1 MLGYALWADQTPLSL
16 TSSYQVSELSTSCVE
31 DLSRAVPRPPPR
43 AVPEEA
49 SRTGVGGGAVIPS
62 FLPYLTCSLSH
73 PRVPGKCLCTL
84 LRNPSCLSSYLA
96 SAQRRCRQRPATPQR
111 PGARHRTGLH
121 RAGDHQDSWPR
132 AIAAVEAGTQGSLL
146 GLWTSP
152 NSLGKNLALQ

>member
-1 MLGYALWADQTPLSL
+1 MPCGLTRHPSPSPHLIKSLNSALPVLKTCHVLFPVLLLGPSQRRLL
-16 TSSYQVSELSTSCVE
+16 E
-31 DLSRAVPRPPPR
+31 RAW
-43 AVPEEA
+43 
-49 SRTGVGGGAVIPS
+49 GGGAVIPS